1 MKFIII
7 AIIGLLAGLLA
18 RMLKPGPDRMGL
30 IVTALL
36 GIAGAVLATWAGQ
49 ALGLYRPGQPAGFI
63 GAVAG
68 AIALLYLYGWISK
81 R

>member
-1 MKFIII
+1 
-7 AIIGLLAGLLA
+7 
-18 RMLKPGPDRMGL
+18 
-30 IVTALL
+30 
-36 GIAGAVLATWAGQ
+36 VLATWAGQ